1 METYLCRRQDVNC
14 VCEKEESID
23 DGGQHQRQREVVHH
37 SGRPVW
43 GDGPSVRDCRRLVP
57 LTAEAPSSQT
67 TTDGCPSRRGVRVSS
82 RADRP
87 SDVRRET

>member
-23 DGGQHQRQREVVHH
+23 DGGHDRERWCTTV
-37 SGRPVW
+37 GDP

-82 RADRP
+82 RADRR